1 MTRRKAA
8 SMARPSGS
16 GGSTPRS
23 KKMTASPR
31 ASTGTST
38 RTSAQNRTASRTRT
52 AVKKVTVW
60 DVLSKGVQLFFN
72 WIKGPTGQQLLAVAL
87 ILFGLLTI
95 VALTGKVAGVNS
107 GVLINGWVHVLV
119 FVFGWGAY
127 PVAAMI
133 VGLGLLWLR
142 HLVHQPMIWRWRP
155 VLGFELTFIALLT
168 LTATL
173 ISGVANRPSSWGL
186 VESGRGGGVIGWAFY
201 VLLDEAVG
209 SLITGFLMAVV
220 MLIGLA
226 LAFDVTKEDL
236 RIFGQRLVE
245 IGAAWRERRSDSDL
259 EEAISTSKSAAPAR
273 MTSGVAVSP
282 ISQRHE
288 TPAPVVEPPP
298 MSPSPDVKV
307 PSVPLPMSS
316 KAALDPALRV
326 DTLPPFTLL
335 RQARRV
341 GTDQDDLRRK
351 SRIIEETLAQ
361 FGVPAQVTEVRP
373 GPTVTQFGVAP
384 GYISRGPDGEEQRKV
399 RVSQIASLSDD
410 LALALAA
417 KSLRV
422 EAPVPGRAVVGIEVP
437 NSEISLVSLRVV
449 LESEEFRKCG
459 KPLCVAIGLDVA
471 GSAIVTDLSAMPHL
485 LVAGTTGSGKSIFIK
500 ALAASLIMHNHP
512 DNLRLV
518 AIDPKMVELS
528 HLNGLPHLLG
538 RAESDMEN
546 IIRTLRW
553 VAHEMD
559 QRYKLFSETV
569 ARNLDDYNRKMTRK
583 GEETLPRIVVF
594 IDELADL
601 MMSTPE
607 ETERTLTRI
616 AQMAR
621 ATGIHLVVATQRP
634 STDVVTGL
642 IKANFPAR
650 VSFATTS
657 NVDSRV
663 IIDTPGAESL
673 LGRGDMLF
681 LPPDASAPLRV
692 QGCYISDDELEAI
705 IRFWQKS
712 AGATPAKPPWEAIVR
727 AKGPDSLRMEGQPED
742 ADLLERAVALAKSR
756 GNIST
761 SGLQRQLRISYPRAA
776 RLMEEMEQMG
786 LVGPQESAGRKRH
799 VILGGDDD
807 F

>member
-1 MTRRKAA
+1 MARRKVAP
-8 SMARPSGS
+8 MARPSGRR
-16 GGSTPRS
+16 GSKSRS
-23 KKMTASPR
+23 RKMAASTR
-31 ASTGTST
+31 ASTTTSKR
-38 RTSAQNRTASRTRT
+38 RTTSKSRASAQ
-52 AVKKVTVW
+52 KVSVGS
-60 DVLSKGVQLFFN
+60 VLSKVAQLFFN
-72 WIKGPTGQQLLAVAL
+72 WLKGPTGQQLLAVAL

-95 VALTGKVAGVNS
+95 VALTGKVEGVNS
-107 GVLINGWVHVLV
+107 GVLIKGWVRLLV

-127 PVAAMI
+127 PIAAMI

-142 HLVHQPMIWRWRP
+142 HLVHQPMTWRWRP
-155 VLGFELTFIALLT
+155 VLGFELALVALLT
-168 LTATL
+168 LTATF
-173 ISGVANRPSSWGL
+173 ISGVADNPRSWGL

-201 VLLDEAVG
+201 VLLNDALG
-209 SLITGFLMAVV
+209 SLITGFLMALV
-220 MLIGLA
+220 MVIGLA

-236 RIFGQRLVE
+236 RLFGQRLVE
-245 IGAAWRERRSDSDL
+245 IGAAWRARRASNAAAQAAS
-259 EEAISTSKSAAPAR
+259 ESVAPVQVSGGVAIS
-273 MTSGVAVSP
+273 P
-282 ISQRHE
+282 IPQRHE
-288 TPAPVVEPPP
+288 TAAPAVEPPP
-298 MSPSPDVKV
+298 VAPADTKV
-307 PSVPLPMSS
+307 PSAPLPMSA
-316 KAALDPALRV
+316 KASSAPKPRADA
-326 DTLPPFTLL
+326 LPPLTLL
-335 RQARRV
+335 KKSRRA
-341 GTDQDDLRRK
+341 GMDQIDLRRK
-351 SRIIEETLAQ
+351 SQIIEKTLAQ

-373 GPTVTQFGVAP
+373 GPTVTQFGVSP
-384 GYISRGPDGEEQRKV
+384 GYISRGADGEEQRKV
-399 RVSQIASLSDD
+399 RVSQIASLADD

-417 KSLRV
+417 KSLRI

-437 NSEISLVSLRVV
+437 NTEISLVSLRVV
-449 LESEEFRKCG
+449 LESETFRKCG
-459 KPLCVAIGLDVA
+459 KPLCVGIGLDVA
-471 GSAIVTDLSAMPHL
+471 GSAIVADLSAMPHL

-500 ALAASLIMHNHP
+500 ALAASLIMHNQP
-512 DNLRLV
+512 ENLRLI

-538 RAESDMEN
+538 QAESDMEN
-546 IIRTLRW
+546 IIRALRW

-559 QRYKLFSETV
+559 RRYKLFSETV

-583 GEETLPRIVVF
+583 GEETLPRMVVF

-601 MMSTPE
+601 MLSTPE

-681 LPPDASAPLRV
+681 LPPDASAPQRV
-692 QGCYISDDELEAI
+692 QGCYISDEELEAI

-712 AGATPAKPPWEAIVR
+712 EGATPAKPPWEVIVE
-727 AKGPDSLRMEGQPED
+727 AKGPDSLRIDGQSED
-742 ADLLERAVALAKSR
+742 ADLLERAVAIAQSR
-756 GNIST
+756 GSIST
-761 SGLQRQLRISYPRAA
+761 SGLQRRLRISYPRAA

-786 LVGPQESAGRKRH
+786 IVGPQESAGRKRQ
-799 VILGGDDD
+799 VIIGGDDED
-807 F
+807 Y

>member
-1 MTRRKAA
+1 MGGERMPQRKAA
-8 SMARPSGS
+8 SMAQ
-16 GGSTPRS
+16 PRS
-23 KKMTASPR
+23 
-31 ASTGTST
+31 ST
-38 RTSAQNRTASRTRT
+38 RKTTTRGKTAAPKPSAM
-52 AVKKVTVW
+52 AVLVKIGQ
-60 DVLSKGVQLFFN
+60 VLWGWV
-72 WIKGPTGQQLLAVAL
+72 KGPTGQQFLAVAL

-95 VALTGKVAGVNS
+95 VAISGKIEGVNS
-107 GVLINGWVHVLV
+107 GVLIRGWVRFLV
-119 FVFGWGAY
+119 YTFGWGAY
-127 PVAAMI
+127 PTAAMI

-142 HLVHQPMIWRWRP
+142 HLVHRPMTWRWRP
-155 VLGFELTFIALLT
+155 VLGFELSLIALLT

-173 ISGVANRPSSWGL
+173 ITQRSWGL
-186 VESGRGGGVIGWAFY
+186 VESGRGGGLVGWAFY
-201 VLLDEAVG
+201 VLLNDALG
-209 SLITGFLMAVV
+209 ALITGFLMVLV
-220 MLIGLA
+220 LLVGLA

-236 RIFGQRLVE
+236 RLFTQHIVE
-245 IGAAWRERRSDSDL
+245 VVSALRARQGSAPPVESVAQ
-259 EEAISTSKSAAPAR
+259 TSS
-273 MTSGVAVSP
+273 SIAVSP
-282 ISQRHE
+282 VPKRQE
-288 TPAPVVEPPP
+288 APKPVAPAPEPAPVVPPLQP
-298 MSPSPDVKV
+298 QTA
-307 PSVPLPMSS
+307 S
-316 KAALDPALRV
+316 KAQPASATPTPAAPRDLA
-326 DTLPPFTLL
+326 LPPLTLL
-335 RQARRV
+335 KETKRA
-341 GTDQDDLRRK
+341 GTDPEDLRRK

-384 GYISRGPDGEEQRKV
+384 GYISRGADGEEQRKV

-437 NSEISLVSLRVV
+437 NIEVSLVSLRSV
-449 LESEEFRKCG
+449 LESESFHKCG
-459 KPLCVAIGLDVA
+459 KPLCFAVGLDVA
-471 GSAIVTDLSAMPHL
+471 GSAIVADLSAMPHL
-485 LVAGTTGSGKSIFIK
+485 LVAGTTGSGKSVFVK
-500 ALAASLIMHNHP
+500 ALAASLMMHNSP
-512 DNLRLV
+512 DVLRLV

-538 RAESDMEN
+538 RAESDIEN
-546 IIRTLRW
+546 IIRALRW

-559 QRYKLFSETV
+559 QRYKLFSATV
-569 ARNLDDYNRKMTRK
+569 ARNLDDYNRKMARK
-583 GEETLPRIVVF
+583 GEETLPRIVVL

-692 QGCYISDDELEAI
+692 QGCFISDHELEAI
-705 IRFWQKS
+705 IHFWQKS
-712 AGATPAKPPWEAIVR
+712 AGATPAKAPWETLVE
-727 AKGPDSLRMEGQPED
+727 AKGPDSLRMDGQPED
-742 ADLLERAVALAKSR
+742 ADLLERAVALAKTHGR
-756 GNIST
+756 IST

-776 RLMEEMEQMG
+776 RLMEEMERMG
-786 LVGPQESAGRKRH
+786 LVGPQESAGRKRN

-807 F
+807 I

>member
-8 SMARPSGS
+8 SMARPSS
-16 GGSTPRS
+16 GRGPTSRS
-23 KKMTASPR
+23 KKLTASTR
-31 ASTGTST
+31 ASTATST
-38 RTSAQNRTASRTRT
+38 RTSAQKRPTSKTR
-52 AVKKVTVW
+52 AAAQKVTLW
-60 DVLSKGVQLFFN
+60 DVLGKGVQLFFN
-72 WIKGPTGQQLLAVAL
+72 WLKGPTGQQLLAVAL

-107 GVLINGWVHVLV
+107 GVLINGWVHTLV

-127 PVAAMI
+127 PIAAMI

-155 VLGFELTFIALLT
+155 VLGFELTLIALLT

-173 ISGVANRPSSWGL
+173 ISGVADYPRSWGL

-201 VLLDEAVG
+201 VLLNDALG

-245 IGAAWRERRSDSDL
+245 IGAVWRERRADSAL
-259 EEAISTSKSAAPAR
+259 EEALPTSKSVAQTQ

-282 ISQRHE
+282 IAQRQ
-288 TPAPVVEPPP
+288 TLAPVVEPPP
-298 MSPSPDVKV
+298 VAPPPDLKV
-307 PSVPLPMSS
+307 PSAPLPMSP
-316 KAALDPALRV
+316 KAVSEPAPRE
-326 DTLPPFTLL
+326 DILPPLTLL
-335 RQARRV
+335 KQARRV
-341 GTDQDDLRRK
+341 GTDPDDLRRK

-384 GYISRGPDGEEQRKV
+384 GYISRGADGEEQRKV
-399 RVSQIASLSDD
+399 RVSQIASLADD

-437 NSEISLVSLRVV
+437 NSETSLVSLRVV

-459 KPLCVAIGLDVA
+459 KPLCVAVGLDVA
-471 GSAIVTDLSAMPHL
+471 GSAIVADLSAMPHL

-500 ALAASLIMHNHP
+500 ALAASLIMHNQP
-512 DNLRLV
+512 ENLRLI

-569 ARNLDDYNRKMTRK
+569 ARNLDDYNRKMARQ
-583 GEETLPRIVVF
+583 GEATLPRIVVF

-692 QGCYISDDELEAI
+692 QGCYISDDELETI

-712 AGATPAKPPWEAIVR
+712 AGATPAKPPWEVIVQ

-799 VILGGDDD
+799 VLGGDED

>member
-1 MTRRKAA
+1 LGKI
-8 SMARPSGS
+8 
-16 GGSTPRS
+16 
-23 KKMTASPR
+23 
-31 ASTGTST
+31 
-38 RTSAQNRTASRTRT
+38 
-52 AVKKVTVW
+52 
-60 DVLSKGVQLFFN
+60 VQLFFD
-72 WIKGPTGQQLLAVAL
+72 WAKGPTGQQLLAVAL

-95 VALTGKVAGVNS
+95 VALTGKVEGVNS
-107 GVLINGWVHVLV
+107 GVLINGWVRLLV
-119 FVFGWGAY
+119 FLFGWGAY

-142 HLVHQPMIWRWRP
+142 HLVHRPMTWRWRP
-155 VLGFELTFIALLT
+155 VLGFELTLIALLT

-173 ISGVANRPSSWGL
+173 ISGVADYPRSWGV

-201 VLLDEAVG
+201 VLLNDALG

-236 RIFGQRLVE
+236 RLFGQRLVE
-245 IGAAWRERRSDSDL
+245 IGAAWRARRTNGTPAEPVASAQVSAGV
-259 EEAISTSKSAAPAR
+259 AISP
-273 MTSGVAVSP
+273 VP
-282 ISQRHE
+282 QRQE
-288 TPAPVVEPPP
+288 TPPPP
-298 MSPSPDVKV
+298 VAPPDIKV
-307 PSVPLPMSS
+307 PSVPPPLSA
-316 KAALDPALRV
+316 KATPDPTPRPE
-326 DTLPPFTLL
+326 DLPPLTLL
-335 RQARRV
+335 KQTRRA
-341 GTDQDDLRRK
+341 GADQMDLRRK

-361 FGVPAQVTEVRP
+361 FGVPAQVTEIRP

-384 GYISRGPDGEEQRKV
+384 GYISRGADGEEQRKV
-399 RVSQIASLSDD
+399 RVSQIASLADD

-417 KSLRV
+417 RSLRV

-437 NSEISLVSLRVV
+437 NAEINLVSLRIV
-449 LESEEFRKCG
+449 LESDAFRKCG
-459 KPLCVAIGLDVA
+459 KPLCVAVGLDVA
-471 GSAIVTDLSAMPHL
+471 GSAIVADLSAMPHL

-500 ALAASLIMHNHP
+500 ALAASLIMHNQPEH
-512 DNLRLV
+512 LRLI

-546 IIRTLRW
+546 IVRALRW

-569 ARNLDDYNRKMTRK
+569 ARNLDDYNRKMARK

-601 MMSTPE
+601 MLSTPE
-607 ETERTLTRI
+607 VTERTLTRI

-681 LPPDASAPLRV
+681 LPPDASAPQRV
-692 QGCYISDDELEAI
+692 QGCFISDDELEAI

-712 AGATPAKPPWEAIVR
+712 AGATPAKPPWEVIAQ
-727 AKGPDSLRMEGQPED
+727 AKGPDSLRIEGQSED

-761 SGLQRQLRISYPRAA
+761 SGLQRRLRISYPRAA

-786 LVGPQESAGRKRH
+786 IVGPQESAGRKRN
-799 VILGGDDD
+799 VILGGDDEYE
-807 F
+807 

>member
-1 MTRRKAA
+1 MTRRKAG
-8 SMARPSGS
+8 SMARPSS
-16 GGSTPRS
+16 GRGTTSRS
-23 KKMTASPR
+23 RKMVASARTSSAASPR
-31 ASTGTST
+31 TST
-38 RTSAQNRTASRTRT
+38 QKRTTSKTRATAQ
-52 AVKKVTVW
+52 KVTVW
-60 DVLSKGVQLFFN
+60 DVLGKGVRLFFN
-72 WIKGPTGQQLLAVAL
+72 WLKGPTGQQLLAVAL

-107 GVLINGWVHVLV
+107 GVLIKGWVHALV

-127 PVAAMI
+127 PIAAMI
-133 VGLGLLWLR
+133 IGLGLLWLR
-142 HLVHQPMIWRWRP
+142 HLVHQPMTWRWRP
-155 VLGFELTFIALLT
+155 VLGFELTLIALLT

-173 ISGVANRPSSWGL
+173 ISGIADDPRSWGL

-201 VLLDEAVG
+201 VLLNDALG

-236 RIFGQRLVE
+236 RLFGQRLVE
-245 IGAAWRERRSDSDL
+245 IGAVWRARRINGKVEDTTAEPVAQVQMS
-259 EEAISTSKSAAPAR
+259 
-273 MTSGVAVSP
+273 SGVAVSP
-282 ISQRHE
+282 ISQRRE
-288 TPAPVVEPPP
+288 TTALVGEPPLGAP
-298 MSPSPDVKV
+298 TDIKV
-307 PSVPLPMSS
+307 PSKPLPMSP
-316 KAALDPALRV
+316 KAAPEPAPRA
-326 DTLPPFTLL
+326 DTLPPLTLL
-335 RQARRV
+335 KQARRA
-341 GTDQDDLRRK
+341 GTDQEDLRRK

-399 RVSQIASLSDD
+399 RVSQIASLADD
-410 LALALAA
+410 LTLALAA

-437 NSEISLVSLRVV
+437 NTEVSLVSLRVV
-449 LESEEFRKCG
+449 LESEEFRKCA

-471 GSAIVTDLSAMPHL
+471 GSAIVADLSAMPHL

-500 ALAASLIMHNHP
+500 ALAASLVMYNQP
-512 DNLRLV
+512 ENLRLI

-546 IIRTLRW
+546 IIRALRW

-569 ARNLDDYNRKMTRK
+569 ARNLDDYNRKMVRK
-583 GEETLPRIVVF
+583 GEPTLPRIVVF

-621 ATGIHLVVATQRP
+621 ATGIHLIVATQRP

-681 LPPDASAPLRV
+681 LPPDVSAPLRV
-692 QGCYISDDELEAI
+692 QGCYISDEELETI

-712 AGATPAKPPWEAIVR
+712 AGATPAKPPWEAIAQ
-727 AKGPDSLRMEGQPED
+727 AKGPDSLRIDGQPED

-786 LVGPQESAGRKRH
+786 LVGPQESAGRKRQ
-799 VILGGDDD
+799 VILGGDDEY
-807 F
+807 

>member
-1 MTRRKAA
+1 MAQRKAT
-8 SMARPSGS
+8 SMAQPSSKGRKTTAR
-16 GGSTPRS
+16 GKTATPQPAA
-23 KKMTASPR
+23 MT
-31 ASTGTST
+31 
-38 RTSAQNRTASRTRT
+38 
-52 AVKKVTVW
+52 
-60 DVLSKGVQLFFN
+60 VLSKIGLVLWS

-87 ILFGLLTI
+87 ILFGLLTL
-95 VALTGKVAGVNS
+95 VAITGKVEGVNS
-107 GVLINGWVHVLV
+107 GVLIRGWVRFLV
-119 FVFGWGAY
+119 FAFGWGAY
-127 PVAAMI
+127 PMAALI
-133 VGLGLLWLR
+133 VGVGLLWLR
-142 HLVHQPMIWRWRP
+142 HLVHQPMVWRWRP
-155 VLGFELTFIALLT
+155 VLGFELALIALLT

-173 ISGVANRPSSWGL
+173 ITQRSWGL
-186 VESGRGGGVIGWAFY
+186 VESGRGGGLVGWAFY
-201 VLLDEAVG
+201 VLLNDALGVP
-209 SLITGFLMAVV
+209 ITAFLMVV
-220 MLIGLA
+220 VLLIGLA

-236 RIFGQRLVE
+236 RLFTQRLAE
-245 IGAAWRERRSDSDL
+245 IVAALRARQTAPPPAESTAQTSSSIAVSPVPKRQETPKPVSPAPASGPEPAVPPL
-259 EEAISTSKSAAPAR
+259 EPQIKPQIKPQIEPQMATSSLSVTAAPA
-273 MTSGVAVSP
+273 GPAQPEVA
-282 ISQRHE
+282 
-288 TPAPVVEPPP
+288 
-298 MSPSPDVKV
+298 
-307 PSVPLPMSS
+307 
-316 KAALDPALRV
+316 
-326 DTLPPFTLL
+326 LPPLTLL
-335 RQARRV
+335 KEARRA
-341 GTDQDDLRRK
+341 GSDPEDIRRK

-384 GYISRGPDGEEQRKV
+384 GYISRGTEGEEQRKV

-417 KSLRV
+417 KSLRI

-437 NSEISLVSLRVV
+437 NTEIALVSLRSV
-449 LESEEFRKCG
+449 LESENFRKCG
-459 KPLCVAIGLDVA
+459 KPLCFAVGMDVA
-471 GSAIVTDLSAMPHL
+471 GSAIVADLAAMPHL
-485 LVAGTTGSGKSIFIK
+485 LVAGTTGSGKSVFVK
-500 ALAASLIMHNHP
+500 ALAASLIMHNAP
-512 DNLRLV
+512 QVLRLV

-538 RAESDMEN
+538 QAESDIEN
-546 IIRTLRW
+546 IIRALRW

-559 QRYKLFSETV
+559 RRYKLFSAAV
-569 ARNLDDYNRKMTRK
+569 ARNLDDYNRKAARQ
-583 GEETLPRIVVF
+583 GAETLPRIVVL

-692 QGCYISDDELEAI
+692 QGCYISDTELEGI
-705 IRFWQKS
+705 IHFWQKS
-712 AGATPAKPPWEAIVR
+712 AGATPAQPPWKALSQ
-727 AKGPDSLRMEGQPED
+727 AKGPDSLRLEGQPED
-742 ADLLERAVALAKSR
+742 ADLLERAVALARSHGR
-756 GNIST
+756 IST

-776 RLMEEMEQMG
+776 RLMEEMEHMG

-807 F
+807 D

>member
-8 SMARPSGS
+8 SMARPSS
-16 GGSTPRS
+16 GRGPTSRS
-23 KKMTASPR
+23 KKLTASTR
-31 ASTGTST
+31 ASTATST
-38 RTSAQNRTASRTRT
+38 RTSAQKRPTSKTR
-52 AVKKVTVW
+52 AAAQKVTLW
-60 DVLSKGVQLFFN
+60 DVLGKGVQLFFN
-72 WIKGPTGQQLLAVAL
+72 WLKGPTGQQLLAVAL

-107 GVLINGWVHVLV
+107 GVLINGWVHTLV

-127 PVAAMI
+127 PIAAMI

-155 VLGFELTFIALLT
+155 VLGFELTLIALLT

-173 ISGVANRPSSWGL
+173 ISGVADYPRSWGL

-201 VLLDEAVG
+201 VLLNDALG

-245 IGAAWRERRSDSDL
+245 IGAVWRERRSDSAL
-259 EEAISTSKSAAPAR
+259 EEALPTSKSVAQTQ

-282 ISQRHE
+282 IAQRQ
-288 TPAPVVEPPP
+288 TLAPVVEPPP
-298 MSPSPDVKV
+298 VAPPPDLKV
-307 PSVPLPMSS
+307 PSAPLPMSP
-316 KAALDPALRV
+316 KAVSEPAPRE
-326 DTLPPFTLL
+326 DILPPLTLL
-335 RQARRV
+335 KQARRV
-341 GTDQDDLRRK
+341 GTDPDDLRRK

-384 GYISRGPDGEEQRKV
+384 GYISRGADGEEQRKV
-399 RVSQIASLSDD
+399 RVSQIASLADD

-437 NSEISLVSLRVV
+437 NSETSLVSLRVV

-459 KPLCVAIGLDVA
+459 KPLCVAVGLDVA
-471 GSAIVTDLSAMPHL
+471 GSAIVADLSAMPHL

-500 ALAASLIMHNHP
+500 ALAASLIMHNQP
-512 DNLRLV
+512 ENLRLI

-569 ARNLDDYNRKMTRK
+569 ARNLDDYNRKMARQ
-583 GEETLPRIVVF
+583 GEATLPRIVVF

-692 QGCYISDDELEAI
+692 QGCYISDDELETI

-712 AGATPAKPPWEAIVR
+712 AGATPAKPPWEVIVQ

-799 VILGGDDD
+799 VLGGDED

>member
-1 MTRRKAA
+1 
-8 SMARPSGS
+8 
-16 GGSTPRS
+16 
-23 KKMTASPR
+23 
-31 ASTGTST
+31 
-38 RTSAQNRTASRTRT
+38 
-52 AVKKVTVW
+52 
-60 DVLSKGVQLFFN
+60 
-72 WIKGPTGQQLLAVAL
+72 
-87 ILFGLLTI
+87 
-95 VALTGKVAGVNS
+95 
-107 GVLINGWVHVLV
+107 
-119 FVFGWGAY
+119 
-127 PVAAMI
+127 
-133 VGLGLLWLR
+133 
-142 HLVHQPMIWRWRP
+142 
-155 VLGFELTFIALLT
+155 
-168 LTATL
+168 
-173 ISGVANRPSSWGL
+173 
-186 VESGRGGGVIGWAFY
+186 
-201 VLLDEAVG
+201 
-209 SLITGFLMAVV
+209 
-220 MLIGLA
+220 
-226 LAFDVTKEDL
+226 
-236 RIFGQRLVE
+236 
-245 IGAAWRERRSDSDL
+245 
-259 EEAISTSKSAAPAR
+259 
-273 MTSGVAVSP
+273 
-282 ISQRHE
+282 
-288 TPAPVVEPPP
+288 
-298 MSPSPDVKV
+298 
-307 PSVPLPMSS
+307 
-316 KAALDPALRV
+316 
-326 DTLPPFTLL
+326 
-335 RQARRV
+335 
-341 GTDQDDLRRK
+341 
-351 SRIIEETLAQ
+351 
-361 FGVPAQVTEVRP
+361 
-373 GPTVTQFGVAP
+373 
-384 GYISRGPDGEEQRKV
+384 
-399 RVSQIASLSDD
+399 
-410 LALALAA
+410 
-417 KSLRV
+417 
-422 EAPVPGRAVVGIEVP
+422 
-437 NSEISLVSLRVV
+437 VV

-742 ADLLERAVALAKSR
+742 ADLLERAMALAKSR

>member
-1 MTRRKAA
+1 MPQRKYAA
-8 SMARPSGS
+8 MAQ
-16 GGSTPRS
+16 PRS
-23 KKMTASPR
+23 SSRKTTTRGKATAPKPP
-31 ASTGTST
+31 AL
-38 RTSAQNRTASRTRT
+38 
-52 AVKKVTVW
+52 AVFAKIGQ
-60 DVLSKGVQLFFN
+60 VLWG
-72 WIKGPTGQQLLAVAL
+72 WAKGPTGQQLLAVAL
-87 ILFGLLTI
+87 ILFGLLTL
-95 VALTGKVAGVNS
+95 VAISGKIESVNS
-107 GVLINGWVHVLV
+107 GVLIRGWVRFLV
-119 FVFGWGAY
+119 FAFGWGAY
-127 PVAAMI
+127 PTAALI

-142 HLVHQPMIWRWRP
+142 HLVHRPMTWRWRP
-155 VLGFELTFIALLT
+155 VLGFELSLIALLT

-173 ISGVANRPSSWGL
+173 ITQRSWGL
-186 VESGRGGGVIGWAFY
+186 VESGRGGGLVGWAFY
-201 VLLDEAVG
+201 VLLNDALG
-209 SLITGFLMAVV
+209 ALITGFV
-220 MLIGLA
+220 MVLVLLVGLA

-236 RIFGQRLVE
+236 RLFTQRLVE
-245 IGAAWRERRSDSDL
+245 VVSALRVRQL
-259 EEAISTSKSAAPAR
+259 PAAPGETTAQ
-273 MTSGVAVSP
+273 TSSSIAVSP
-282 ISQRHE
+282 VPRRQE
-288 TPAPVVEPPP
+288 APKPATPAPAPAPEPVVPPLQSQAAPKAQPASTEP
-298 MSPSPDVKV
+298 
-307 PSVPLPMSS
+307 
-316 KAALDPALRV
+316 APATPRDLA
-326 DTLPPFTLL
+326 LPPLTLL
-335 RQARRV
+335 KEARRA
-341 GTDQDDLRRK
+341 GTDPEDIRRK

-384 GYISRGPDGEEQRKV
+384 GYISRGADGEEQRKV

-417 KSLRV
+417 KSLRI

-437 NSEISLVSLRVV
+437 NADISLVSLRSV
-449 LESEEFRKCG
+449 LESENFRKCG
-459 KPLCVAIGLDVA
+459 KPLCFAVGLDVA
-471 GSAIVTDLSAMPHL
+471 GSAIVADLSAMPHL
-485 LVAGTTGSGKSIFIK
+485 LVAGTTGSGKSVFVK
-500 ALAASLIMHNHP
+500 ALAASLMMHNSP
-512 DNLRLV
+512 DVLRLV

-546 IIRTLRW
+546 IIRALRW

-559 QRYKLFSETV
+559 QRYKLFSATV
-569 ARNLDDYNRKMTRK
+569 ARNLDDYNRKMARK
-583 GEETLPRIVVF
+583 GEATLPRIVVL

-692 QGCYISDDELEAI
+692 QGCYISDHELDAI
-705 IRFWQKS
+705 IHFWQKS
-712 AGATPAKPPWEAIVR
+712 AGATPAKPPWEALTE
-727 AKGPDSLRMEGQPED
+727 AKGPDSLRMDGQPED
-742 ADLLERAVALAKSR
+742 ADLLDRAVTLAKSHGR
-756 GNIST
+756 IST

-776 RLMEEMEQMG
+776 RLMEEMERMG
-786 LVGPQESAGRKRH
+786 LVGPQESAGRKRN

-807 F
+807 I